1 MTRAPSPPPIDDDEE
16 EPDERGAFES
26 VISSHGA
33 FRALLVLLAIWTF
46 FEGFA
51 LTTGVFDPVDVG
63 TDRTAE
69 RMLGGLMLVLAGVY
83 ATIAWHRERYR
94 LLLWVPFAAQVAIV
108 VPLLFALPGGELLL
122 VISSIFLALMMYVW
136 WQSRDIALAGDEYD
150 EDEEGDDFD
159 EEDEEEEDDD
169 PAPPIQQARDS
180 GKRAGKFRRRDA

>member
-1 MTRAPSPPPIDDDEE
+1 MTRTPGTPPIEDDEDE
-16 EPDERGAFES
+16 ADERGAFES

-33 FRALLVLLAIWTF
+33 FRALLVLLSVWTF

-108 VPLLFALPGGELLL
+108 VPLLFSLPGGELC
-122 VISSIFLALMMYVW
+122 S
-136 WQSRDIALAGDEYD
+136 
-150 EDEEGDDFD
+150 
-159 EEDEEEEDDD
+159 
-169 PAPPIQQARDS
+169 
-180 GKRAGKFRRRDA
+180 